1 MTPFYGGS
9 MKRFLACLTI
19 LAIVLLACNISTPT
33 TSGVTP
39 QPGVTDTIGGGQNP
53 TKTATEPVSV
63 TVTDTPTPAPN
74 VSCNEL
80 SFYLDPDLASNIHC
94 ETIPQAISPTGIGTN
109 PQYTK
114 VSLEGYILSDRFMK
128 PVISVFPVDPYTQLE
143 PDFIPGE
150 VTALQALIA
159 GGAIGSSELPL
170 LPTQYARQ
178 LFFAQ
183 YTVVAFQNGS
193 GIRYITQYAQAYYPV
208 NNHDMFFSYQGLT
221 SDGKYWISI
230 ILPISHPSLPENG
243 DNPPADLYNN
253 PDPYY
258 AQMTSQLNGVLPK
271 SFNPS
276 IVKLNALI
284 KSITITP

>member
-1 MTPFYGGS
+1 

-33 TSGVTP
+33 ISGVTP
-39 QPGVTDTIGGGQNP
+39 QPGVTDTKSTSHKP
-53 TKTATEPVSV
+53 TKIATETVSV
-63 TVTDTPTPAPN
+63 TETDTPMPATN

-80 SFYLDPDLASNIHC
+80 SFYLDPTLASSIQC

-128 PVISVFPVDPYTQLE
+128 PVISVFPLDKFSQLL
-143 PDFIPGE
+143 PDAINAD
-150 VTALQALIA
+150 VTALQAMIA
-159 GGAIGSSELPL
+159 GGAPGSNDLPL
-170 LPTQYARQ
+170 LPIQYARQ

-183 YTVVAFQNGS
+183 YNIVAFTNGS
-193 GIRYITQYAQAYYPV
+193 GYHIVTEYAQAYYPI
-208 NNHDMFFSYQGLT
+208 NNHEMFFSYQGIT
-221 SDGKYWISI
+221 SDGKYWISV

-271 SFNPS
+271 SFVPS